1 MESKT
6 NRSEQ
11 SEVFDLEK
19 QSSANPKRL
28 ETHWDEYHE
37 WLCEQV
43 VDSEHEHYSRLLDQ
57 LDSIWF
63 YSILAN
69 DDNRAADGV
78 DLRYSFCDDMDYAYE
93 LVDDELNDPCTVLEM
108 LVALAKRC
116 ENQLMWD
123 PDLGDRTHV
132 WFWKFIDNLGL
143 GHESDDHWDEEWE
156 EESSEKIDYYVDK
169 LLRRDYFRDGFGGL
183 FPLKHPKKD
192 QRKVEI
198 WYQLQDWLMEN
209 YKF

>member
-1 MESKT
+1 MESKA

-11 SEVFDLEK
+11 NDNGN
-19 QSSANPKRL
+19 QKRL

-37 WLCEQV
+37 WLYRQV
-43 VDSEHEHYSRLLDQ
+43 TDSEHENYSMLLSQ
-57 LDSIWF
+57 LDCIWF

-69 DDNRAADGV
+69 DDNRAADGR
-78 DLRYSFCDDMDYAYE
+78 DLRYEFCDDMDYAYE
-93 LVDDELNDPCTVLEM
+93 LIDDELNDPCTVLEM

-143 GHESDDHWDEEWE
+143 GDESDDNWD
-156 EESSEKIDYYVDK
+156 EESSEKVDYYVDK
-169 LLRRDYFRDGFGGL
+169 LLGRDYFRDGFGGL
-183 FPLKHPKKD
+183 FPLKHAKKD

-198 WYQLQDWLMEN
+198 WYQLQNWLMEN
-209 YKF
+209 YEF